1 MSDFRKKLEKVSAP
15 YLVRLH
21 ALPRW
26 VLPIFMTAL
35 LLIGLFANPDA
46 TAGFWLGLVSML
58 IIVGILAWLLALSW
72 PLLSS
77 SSRVLRT
84 FVALVLFAITLDR
97 FIL

>member
-1 MSDFRKKLEKVSAP
+1 VSNFQKYVAKISAP

-26 VLPIFMTAL
+26 VLPLFMTAL
-35 LLIGLFANPDA
+35 LLVGLFANPAA

-58 IIVGILAWLLALSW
+58 IIVGILVWLLTLSW

-77 SSRVLRT
+77 TSRVLRT